1 MIMVKKK
8 IINLLSLLFLFLIGC
23 TEEDE
28 LGTWTRPAEYTTI
41 TQLIEESVLL
51 KDIQE
56 SADEYTFVFETQ
68 TLALPSSDV
77 QSIEKDVE
85 HWTTTLTFPDNSVL
99 EIPTLGTSIE
109 SFIAYA
115 TVNPSG
121 FNPLAAEVRL
131 NLPQGGRI
139 QTIVHTKEGY
149 QTPNIEHTT
158 AFSSYKT
165 QFITILGLYADY
177 NNQVEIVYQ
186 DKEGN
191 ERGRTTLDIQTEA
204 LTLNNLPHFKVVK
217 AAVDKMEPGLTL
229 VNSAGK
235 NEDDTSRPYMVD
247 ADGEIRWILD
257 WRESKELVHI
267 GAQCGLHRLPNGNY
281 VTGDFNNNQLVEVD
295 VLGNLVQRWDLVAL
309 GYSYHHEVIPS
320 QDGRY
325 LITVTKPGA
334 THSDGTPRILD
345 FIIEFDPK
353 SGTVTHEWDL
363 STLMDTERINKVD
376 ESIPGSASYGQSRT
390 NWLHNNGVAEDKNA
404 IVATGRWQGVFSYN
418 RDNTLNWI
426 IAPHNKWKEK
436 YKKYLLQPLDKNG
449 QPITDEAVL
458 NGEKAHPDFEWTWG
472 VHCPNVLP
480 NGHILVFDNGYCRN
494 FIPRLLDEPDS
505 YSRIVEYEI
514 NETNRTIKQ
523 VWQYGK
529 ERGRACYASAISGV
543 QYLPQTD
550 NRLFCPGQDNQL
562 SENGI
567 GGRII
572 EINPETNEVVFELEI
587 ETNTC
592 SSAFHRANRISLY
605 PENE

>member
-1 MIMVKKK
+1 MVKKK

-23 TEEDE
+23 TEEEE
-28 LGTWTRPAEYTTI
+28 LGTWSRPAEYTTI

-68 TLALPSSDV
+68 TLALPSSDI

-85 HWTTTLTFPDNSVL
+85 HWNTTLTFPDNSVL
-99 EIPTLGTSIE
+99 EIPTLGISIE

-139 QTIVHTKEGY
+139 QTIVHTKEGH
-149 QTPNIEHTT
+149 QMPNIEHTT

-191 ERGRTTLDIQTEA
+191 ERGRTTLDIKTEA
-204 LTLNNLPHFKVVK
+204 LTLNNMPHFKVVK

-257 WRESKELVHI
+257 WRDSKELVHI

-281 VTGDFNNNQLVEVD
+281 ITGDANNNQLVEVD
-295 VLGNLVQRWDLVAL
+295 VLGNLVQRWDLTPL
-309 GYSYHHEVIPS
+309 GYKYHHETSPF
-320 QDGRY
+320 GENRC
-325 LITVTKPGA
+325 LIAMTKPSA
-334 THSDGTPRILD
+334 THPDGTPRILD
-345 FIIEFDPK
+345 FIVEFDMTN
-353 SGTVTHEWDL
+353 GTLTREWDL
-363 STLMDTERINKVD
+363 TQILDTARVTFTVVPEGY
-376 ESIPGSASYGQSRT
+376 ESNTMAQSHN
-390 NWLHNNGVAEDKNA
+390 NWCHNNGVT
-404 IVATGRWQGVFSYN
+404 ATADGSVLCSCRWQGLVKFS
-418 RDNTLNWI
+418 RSGELKWV
-426 IAPHNKWKEK
+426 IAPHNAWRDE
-436 YKKYLLQPLDKNG
+436 YRKYLLTPLDKNG
-449 QPITDEAVL
+449 EPITDPEVL
-458 NGEKAHPDFEWTWG
+458 NGTKAHPDFGWGWG
-472 VHCPNVLP
+472 VHCPVEMP
-480 NGHILVFDNGYCRN
+480 NGHIMCFDNG
-494 FIPRLLDEPDS
+494 FSRLYDLTSSAEK
-505 YSRIVEYEI
+505 YSRAVEYEVDEE
-514 NETNRTIKQ
+514 NMTIRQ
-523 VWQYGK
+523 VWEYGK
-529 ERGRACYASAISGV
+529 ERGSSCFSTQISGV
-543 QYLPQTD
+543 QYLEQTG
-550 NRLFCPGQDNQL
+550 NRLFCPGINNTL
-562 SENGI
+562 SNGY
-567 GGRII
+567 GGHII
-572 EINPETNEVVFELEI
+572 EVDPETNEVVFELEV

-592 SSAFHRANRISLY
+592 INAFHRANRISLY